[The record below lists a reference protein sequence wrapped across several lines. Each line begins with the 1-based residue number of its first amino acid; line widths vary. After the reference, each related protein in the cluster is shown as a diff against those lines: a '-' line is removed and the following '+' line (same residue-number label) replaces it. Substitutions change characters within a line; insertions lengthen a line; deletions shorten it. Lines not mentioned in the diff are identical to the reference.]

1 MSYVYENRRFVINAR
16 KDFAKIVSTVWKTNG
31 IRDTLFPMISAR
43 PVDHLAARR
52 EIGQDLLPTIIG
64 VEG

>member
-1 MSYVYENRRFVINAR
+1 MINAR